1 LQQQPLIDQI
11 EGSFIVFD
19 LTMPDFAH
27 HLTRLLQSYTYPV
40 LLLLV
45 LLESLGVPLP
55 GEIALVTA
63 AAYASSGHISIFIV
77 IALAALGAIV
87 GGVLGY
93 WIGIKGGLPL
103 VTRYGR
109 YVGVRKSHVDRAHAF
124 FERNG
129 SKTILFGRF
138 VAILR
143 TWAAIVAGAAAMSFT
158 KFVVYNTIGSIVWAI
173 VFGWLGYYFGRDLP
187 LLEKYISRASFG
199 VLIVGVIVIAI
210 FVVIKR
216 RKSKEAAAK
225 GGEPGAA
232 IGESTTLS

>member
-1 LQQQPLIDQI
+1 M
-11 EGSFIVFD
+11 SS
-19 LTMPDFAH
+19 TC
-27 HLTRLLQSYTYPV
+27 RYPV

-63 AAYASSGHISIFIV
+63 AAYASSGRISIFIV
-77 IALAALGAIV
+77 IALAAIGAIV

-103 VTRYGR
+103 VTRYGA
-109 YVGVRKSHVDRAHAF
+109 YIGVRKSHVDRAHAF

-138 VAILR
+138 IAILR
-143 TWAAIVAGAAAMSFT
+143 TWAAIVAGAAAMSFA
-158 KFVVYNTIGSIVWAI
+158 KFVTYNTIGSIVWAI

-187 LLEKYISRASFG
+187 LLEQYISRASFG
-199 VLIVGVIVIAI
+199 VLILGAIVIAI
-210 FVVIKR
+210 LVVIKR
-216 RKSKEAAAK
+216 KKSKAAAQM
-225 GGEPGAA
+225 GEEPGAV
-232 IGESTTLS
+232 IEKSTPLT

>member
-1 LQQQPLIDQI
+1 LIDQI
-11 EGSFIVFD
+11 EGSFIAFH
-19 LTMPDFAH
+19 LAMPDFAH

-77 IALAALGAIV
+77 VALAAFGAIV

-103 VTRYGR
+103 VSRYGG
-109 YVGVRKSHVDRAHAF
+109 YIGVRKSHVDRAHAF

-138 VAILR
+138 IAILR

-158 KFVVYNTIGSIVWAI
+158 KFVAYNTIGSIVWAI

-199 VLIVGVIVIAI
+199 VLIVVVVGIAV
-210 FVVIKR
+210 FLLVKR
-216 RKSKEAAAK
+216 SK
-225 GGEPGAA
+225 GGP
-232 IGESTTLS
+232 ESSGDTSASPTIEKTTNLS

>member
-1 LQQQPLIDQI
+1 MIDQI

-19 LTMPDFAH
+19 PTMPDFAH
-27 HLTRLLQSYTYPV
+27 HLSRLLQSYTYPV

-63 AAYASSGHISIFIV
+63 AAYASSGHISIAIV
-77 IALAALGAIV
+77 IALAALGASV

-103 VTRYGR
+103 VTRYGG
-109 YVGVRKSHVDRAHAF
+109 YLGVKKSHVERAHAF

-143 TWAAIVAGAAAMSFT
+143 TWAAVVAGAAAMSFT
-158 KFVVYNTIGSIVWAI
+158 KFVTYNTIGSIVWAI
-173 VFGWLGYYFGRDLP
+173 VFGLLGFYFGRDLP
-187 LLEKYISRASFG
+187 LLEKYISRVSFG
-199 VLIVGVIVIAI
+199 VLVVAVVGIAL
-210 FVVIKR
+210 FFLLKR
-216 RKSKEAAAK
+216 SKAGAGSAADR
-225 GGEPGAA
+225 GASPT
-232 IGESTTLS
+232 IEKTTNLS

>member
-1 LQQQPLIDQI
+1 LKQEPLIDQI

-63 AAYASSGHISIFIV
+63 AAYASSGHISITIV
-77 IALAALGAIV
+77 IALAALGASV

-103 VTRYGR
+103 VTRYGG
-109 YVGVRKSHVDRAHAF
+109 YIGVRKSHVDRAHAF

-138 VAILR
+138 IAILR

-158 KFVVYNTIGSIVWAI
+158 KFLTYNTIGSIVWAI
-173 VFGWLGYYFGRDLP
+173 VFGFLGFYFGRDLP
-187 LLEKYISRASFG
+187 LLEKYISRVSFG
-199 VLIVGVIVIAI
+199 VVVVGVVGIALY
-210 FVVIKR
+210 FLMKR
-216 RKSKEAAAK
+216 SK
-225 GGEPGAA
+225 GGA
-232 IGESTTLS
+232 ESRPDTDTSPTIEKTTNLS